1 MSKCRIVFF
10 LLLTAAFTNLVL
22 AQGDRNTPKV
32 NSPFSRIGLGDF
44 LDQEFVASSSMG
56 GLGATFHDPY
66 HINVVNPASFS
77 SLKSTAFEIGLNA
90 SYTLTQSSKTT
101 FDNWSGNLGYLSL
114 GFPLKNPINQVLD
127 RRKPSK
133 YDWGMGFTLSPY
145 TVVGY
150 NLQINTSIPGTGEHL
165 YRYIGKGGTYKLNW
179 SNAVKYEDFAFGLN
193 LGYLFGKFSNEQ
205 IISFGDLGAARY
217 DDYFTTDVSV
227 GGFIWNA
234 GATYDYVFKKPN
246 DAKEMVPT
254 GKRIVFGLSGN
265 FTTNYDVTST
275 QLKERIN
282 YAYVT
287 TNSSNASVFS
297 VDTIVSPKVAQQ
309 GKGSLPA
316 TIHAGATYIK
326 DNKYK
331 IGIQATYASWK
342 NTRNDFSADVFD
354 NSWRIA
360 VGGEFVPN
368 ISSYNNYLKRIRYR
382 YGVFYNTD
390 PRTLNGYQMTRAG
403 VTSGFGFPIILPR
416 QQTSFVNVGFEVGQN
431 GIENSLQQTYYKI
444 NLGFTL
450 NDNGWFYKRRY
461 Q

>member
-1 MSKCRIVFF
+1 MSKSRILFF
-10 LLLTAAFTNLVL
+10 LLCSICFVEAIS

-44 LDQEFVASSSMG
+44 VDQEFVGSASMG
-56 GLGATFHDPY
+56 GMGATFHDPY
-66 HINVVNPASFS
+66 HINVINPASFAA
-77 SLKSTAFEIGLNA
+77 LKSTAFEIGLNA
-90 SYTLTQSSKTT
+90 TYTYTKSSKTT

-133 YDWGMGFTLSPY
+133 YDWGMGFTLSPFS
-145 TVVGY
+145 VVGY
-150 NLQINTSIPGTGEHL
+150 NLQITNTIPGTGEHY

-179 SNAVKYEDFAFGLN
+179 SNAVKYKDFAFGLN
-193 LGYLFGKFSNEQ
+193 IGYLFGKFSNEQ
-205 IISFGDLGAARY
+205 IITFGDLGSARY
-217 DDYFTTDVSV
+217 DDYFTSDISV
-227 GGFIWNA
+227 GGVIWNA
-234 GATYDYVFKKPN
+234 GATYDYVFKKRN
-246 DAKEMVPT
+246 ELNELVPT

-265 FTTNYDVTST
+265 LNTGYDITST

-282 YAYVT
+282 YAYIT
-287 TNSSNASVFS
+287 TNGSNASVYS
-297 VDTIVSPKVAQQ
+297 VDTIVSPKVAAT

-316 TIHAGATYIK
+316 TVQAGVTYIK

-331 IGIQATYASWK
+331 IGVQATYAAWK
-342 NTRNDFSADVFD
+342 NARNDFSSDVLD
-354 NSWRIA
+354 NSFRVA

-368 ISSYNNYLKRIRYR
+368 ISSYNNYFKRIRYR
-382 YGVFYNTD
+382 YGVFYSTD
-390 PRTLNGYQMTRAG
+390 PRTLNGFQMKRYA
-403 VTSGFGFPIILPR
+403 VTGGFGFPIILPR
-416 QQTSFVNVGFEVGQN
+416 QQTSFINVGFEIGKN
-431 GIENSLQQTYYKI
+431 GIENSLQQDYYKI